1 MNNNKNTF
9 YANRIIK
16 LISPLTCQ
24 TFKVELNGE
33 ENELR
38 ELLGTILEINP
49 KSIKGLRDSYNNYY
63 TLSSAVKNP
72 FINTDPYNYYTVVIK
87 GFNQPNK
94 IKYMKYPSL
103 NLSKKEKTN
112 MSISESIFNQRNNLI
127 SKSLSK
133 FGYQADENLNNI
145 NCLYS
150 GKYNKNTEKLLK
162 FADDLYQ
169 RNYIDYNVE
178 SKLKK
183 LIKQNN
189 NEVLSI
195 LYSYLNIKSN
205 RNYDELAN
213 KIKPIIR
220 SDTPESDN
228 LEESKQNSL
237 SSSISDQ
244 SDNGNNKKNKKSKAN
259 NKNIK
264 NNKNK
269 TNQNDK
275 TKFSKEEKIFEDI
288 KLNFSKEKYAKLK
301 KMLDKK
307 NKEIIKAIK
316 NFEKDNDYNRLLSKL
331 SGLTEKSE
339 NSENDD
345 NNEDSEMSDGSS
357 FTLKGENNEKNSRSN
372 KKNKDN
378 SNSKDISKISKNIC
392 NELKKEGKD
401 LYYIAKFDLQKLKN
415 EEKKSLFIKQF
426 KLNLN
431 KISNND
437 YKIPKKKIEIIKNYY
452 TQYIIKKVCKNFNDD
467 EKMIYEHLLE
477 EDEDNNI
484 LFKHFKDL
492 LNHKNLNE
500 LRNRIK
506 KTIKETAEK
515 IEEEGNEEDDDEKG
529 KNSIKEESDENEGE
543 ETEEEEEEEE
553 EEGDEEEEEEEEEQ
567 ESENKSKSSSNK
579 DTFILKDANKDR
591 TLNLLN
597 SNYKKINNI
606 NNNTNNDSNVNNN
619 NNEENKNNNENNQN
633 LGLGFVVV
641 KQKKPSIKMEEKKD
655 SNSNVQNNDENNKL
669 NFTNT
674 NSQAKESS
682 LSTNNPNKKLNQFI
696 SQIEHFKKIDN
707 IKKTIIEAVQANN
720 KYAMDLYQKF
730 LKNKLS
736 LNPKS
741 LNATYKQ
748 IIENPDTTNKY
759 YIFKSLVQEIQS
771 LDENTKEFLCDEFLN
786 KNSELE
792 TYYSLY
798 ETNKE
803 KDEFVESIE
812 MFVKKAGTKKLLIK
826 FSLKKIKKEI
836 PNLLQK
842 NEGNNNEDIITK
854 SKEIMKVL
862 QKYNLFNEKEYNII
876 MNSLENDDD
885 VFTATFQFLSD
896 NQDLNEFYET
906 MTMALENQIKKE
918 GNKEKI
924 TDEDW
929 NNDIITK
936 NFNELRKNIEERHKD
951 TLEGLFKSKNE
962 ALYNILSTLNSSNL
976 DKKIENLKTLI
987 LKRELSAN

>member
-72 FINTDPYNYYTVVIK
+72 YINTDPYNYYTVVIK
-87 GFNQPNK
+87 GFNQANN

-103 NLSKKEKTN
+103 NLTKKEKTN
-112 MSISESIFNQRNNLI
+112 IIISESVFSQRKSLI
-127 SKSLSK
+127 SKPLNK
-133 FGYQADENLNNI
+133 FRNEVDENSNNI

-150 GKYNKNTEKLLK
+150 GKYNKNIEKLLK

-169 RNYIDYNVE
+169 KNYIDYNVE

-183 LIKQNN
+183 LIKENN

-195 LYSYLNIKSN
+195 LYSYLNINS
-205 RNYDELAN
+205 NYDELAN

-220 SDTPESDN
+220 SDTPRSDN

-237 SSSISDQ
+237 SSSSSISKHN
-244 SDNGNNKKNKKSKAN
+244 DNDDNKRNKKSKSN
-259 NKNIK
+259 NK

-269 TNQNDK
+269 TK
-275 TKFSKEEKIFEDI
+275 LSKEEKILEDI
-288 KLNFSKEKYAKLK
+288 KLNFSKEKYSKLK
-301 KMLDKK
+301 KLLDKK
-307 NKEIIKAIK
+307 DKEIIKAIK
-316 NFEKDNDYNRLLSKL
+316 NFLKDNDYNRLLSKL
-331 SGLTEKSE
+331 SSLAENSE
-339 NSENDD
+339 GSENDD
-345 NNEDSEMSDGSS
+345 NNEDSEMSD
-357 FTLKGENNEKNSRSN
+357 RSN

-378 SNSKDISKISKNIC
+378 SNDKDISKISKNIC
-392 NELKKEGKD
+392 NSLKKEGKD

-415 EEKKSLFIKQF
+415 EEKKSLFTKQF
-426 KLNLN
+426 KLNIN

-437 YKIPKKKIEIIKNYY
+437 YKIPKKNIEIIKNHY

-467 EKMIYEHLLE
+467 EKMVYDHLLE

-492 LNHKNLNE
+492 LDHKNLNE

-515 IEEEGNEEDDDEKG
+515 IEEEENEEEDDERG
-529 KNSIKEESDENEGE
+529 KNSIKEETEENEDE
-543 ETEEEEEEEE
+543 EEEKEDDEEEEEEE
-553 EEGDEEEEEEEEEQ
+553 EEGDEEEEEEEEK

-606 NNNTNNDSNVNNN
+606 NNNSNNNTNNNDNNG
-619 NNEENKNNNENNQN
+619 NEENKNNNENNQN

-641 KQKKPSIKMEEKKD
+641 KQKRPSIKIEEKKD
-655 SNSNVQNNDENNKL
+655 SNSNIQNNDENNKL
-669 NFTNT
+669 NFS
-674 NSQAKESS
+674 NSQAKDSS

-730 LKNKLS
+730 LKNKFN

-741 LNATYKQ
+741 LNETYKQ

-771 LDENTKEFLCDEFLN
+771 LDENTKEFLCDQFLN

-812 MFVKKAGTKKLLIK
+812 MFVKKPATKKLLNK

-836 PNLLQK
+836 PNLLK
-842 NEGNNNEDIITK
+842 KDEGNNNEDIISK

-885 VFTATFQFLSD
+885 AFTATFQFLSD

-906 MTMALENQIKKE
+906 MTIALENQIQKE
-918 GNKEKI
+918 RIKEKI
-924 TDEDW
+924 SDENW

-936 NFNELRKNIEERHKD
+936 NFNELRKHIEERHKD
-951 TLEGLFKSKNE
+951 TLEGLLKSKNE
-962 ALYNILSTLNSSNL
+962 ALYNILSTLNSSNI